1 MSAKKNSI
9 KDKIINIATRIFSKF
24 GFKKTTVDDIAQALG
39 KGKSSIYY
47 YFKSKEEI
55 FKAVIDKEAEDLKK
69 EIETKVINAEM
80 HPKEKLRNYV
90 LLRMRFMKNF
100 VNFNEALR
108 NDYLKNLS
116 FVEEIREEY
125 DKEEHQ
131 TIENILKEGEEKK
144 VFSLKERELTAMA
157 IVTAMKGLEVP
168 LFIKNDYPMEHLK
181 SRVDGLLDILFY
193 GIVNQ

>member
-69 EIETKVINAEM
+69 EIEAKVINAEM

-90 LLRMRFMKNF
+90 LLRMKFMKNF

-168 LFIKNDYPMEHLK
+168 LFIKNDYPMEQLK
-181 SRVDGLLDILFY
+181 NRIDGLLDILFY